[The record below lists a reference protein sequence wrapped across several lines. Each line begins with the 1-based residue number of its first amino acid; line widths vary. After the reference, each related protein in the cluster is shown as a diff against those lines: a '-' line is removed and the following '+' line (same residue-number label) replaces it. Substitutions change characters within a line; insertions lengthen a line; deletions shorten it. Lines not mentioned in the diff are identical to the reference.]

1 MLASVVAADGSS
13 TAVGCCCLAS
23 RVWLLSPRV
32 DKSQGLWLR
41 PSQLMN
47 GEQIIPEQE
56 KSSQEEQGNK
66 MRFVLTASATGSK
79 P

>member
-1 MLASVVAADGSS
+1 
-13 TAVGCCCLAS
+13 
-23 RVWLLSPRV
+23 
-32 DKSQGLWLR
+32 
-41 PSQLMN
+41 MN